1 MIWDILEFIICKF
14 GFQAK
19 FLKETCTKVTKLPL
33 FCISSTQ
40 LPDNSTKFVEQEV
53 IAQNYET
60 EIVSILKHDY
70 EQGYFSYFSIFSI
83 DVRYLSLN
91 L

>member
-1 MIWDILEFIICKF
+1 MTWDILEYIICKF

-19 FLKETCTKVTKLPL
+19 FSDELCTKVTKPM
-33 FCISSTQ
+33 FCIISTQ
-40 LPDNSTKFVEQEV
+40 LPGNSTKFVEHEV
-53 IAQNYET
+53 IAQNYES

-83 DVRYLSLN
+83 DVSYL
-91 L
+91 